1 MKIND
6 SVLVK
11 TDGEQ
16 MREGI
21 IRLIEPF
28 NEGIMYLVELP
39 EYPTGI
45 WFFNENTAG
54 AGIYVIPKESD

>member
-1 MKIND
+1 
-6 SVLVK
+6 
-11 TDGEQ
+11 

-28 NEGIMYLVELP
+28 NEGVMYLIELP

-45 WFFNENTAG
+45 WFFNENTAV

>member
-16 MREGI
+16 MRKGI

-28 NEGIMYLVELP
+28 NEGIMYLIELP

-45 WFFNENTAG
+45 WFFYENTASE
-54 AGIYVIPKESD
+54 GIYVIPKESD